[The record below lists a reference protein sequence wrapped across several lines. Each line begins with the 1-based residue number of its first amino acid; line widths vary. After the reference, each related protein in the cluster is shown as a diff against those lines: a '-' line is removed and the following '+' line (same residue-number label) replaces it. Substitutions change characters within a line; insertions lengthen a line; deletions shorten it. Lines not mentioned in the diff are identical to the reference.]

1 LLAIAAILAA
11 TGVALGLHDELGV
24 DHVVGG
30 RPERT
35 GVASLLGLMGLFIG
49 LQVRM
54 RVVTSKAKAKKS
66 AVVTKVRRRR

>member
-1 LLAIAAILAA
+1 MLAIAAILVA
-11 TGVALGLHDELGV
+11 TGVALGLHDELGI

-35 GVASLLGLMGLFIG
+35 GVASLLGFMGLFTG

-54 RVVTSKAKAKKS
+54 RDVTRKAKAKKS
-66 AVVTKVRRRR
+66 AVITKVRRRR